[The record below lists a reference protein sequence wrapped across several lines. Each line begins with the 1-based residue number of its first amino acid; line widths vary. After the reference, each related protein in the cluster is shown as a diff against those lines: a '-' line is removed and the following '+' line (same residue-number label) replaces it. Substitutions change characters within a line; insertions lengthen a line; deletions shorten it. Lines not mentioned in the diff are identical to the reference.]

1 MTDREAFQRMVDAQ
15 PFVPLW
21 NALYQWLSEEIIT
34 LRLAPGS
41 RINEAQTAESLGIS
55 RSPVK
60 MAIDRLTEDGLLEKA
75 GKQHRVTYLNQ
86 KDCTALYEARI
97 AIEGHA
103 AFLAS
108 KRISRE
114 QLRQLA
120 VHVRAFEALEG
131 AQSPEKMLEFARH
144 DDQFHQIIIDAAGNP
159 YIEEMYRCIRHR
171 LLRYRYYL
179 SLLCWNQNLVD
190 ISSVHHK
197 AIYNALKNY
206 SSSAEVEMR
215 EDARRMLAAIR
226 EISPAASVPGE

>member
-1 MTDREAFQRMVDAQ
+1 M
-15 PFVPLW
+15 
-21 NALYQWLSEEIIT
+21 
-34 LRLAPGS
+34 
-41 RINEAQTAESLGIS
+41 
-55 RSPVK
+55 
-60 MAIDRLTEDGLLEKA
+60 
-75 GKQHRVTYLNQ
+75 
-86 KDCTALYEARI
+86 
-97 AIEGHA
+97 
-103 AFLAS
+103 AS